1 LESGISNRDGR
12 VITDERTPKRF
23 TGRSVVV
30 TGAAQGLGRGT
41 AAAFLAEGAN
51 LVLADI
57 DGDKVEVAAAELGAD
72 AEGTAVAVRCD
83 VSREDDVRALVGQAV
98 SEFGGVDHFV
108 NNAGTITISPLVDI
122 TEADWDRVIDVNLKG
137 VFFGMKCVLPHMLER
152 GSGSIVN
159 IASQAG
165 KRGNRFIAHY
175 NASKAGVIS
184 LTQTAALEAAP
195 NVRVNCVCPG
205 VINTDLQEQEYEIVS
220 RLTGESR
227 EEIKSQWIESMPLGR
242 FQEVDDVAD
251 AVLFLASDYARQTTG
266 EALNVSGG
274 MVME

>member
-1 LESGISNRDGR
+1 
-12 VITDERTPKRF
+12 VI
-23 TGRSVVV
+23 V

-51 LVLADI
+51 VVMADLNAA
-57 DGDKVEVAAAELGAD
+57 KVGASASELSGKATEGGVIAA
-72 AEGTAVAVRCD
+72 TCD
-83 VSREDDVRALVGQAV
+83 VSREGDFRELVARAI
-98 SEFGGVDHFV
+98 SEFGAVDHLV

-122 TEADWDRVIDVNLKG
+122 DETDWDRVIDVNLKG
-137 VFFGMKCVLPHMLER
+137 VFLGMKCVLPHMLKR
-152 GSGSIVN
+152 QRGSIVN

-195 NVRVNCVCPG
+195 YVRVNCVCPG
-205 VINTDLQEQEYEIVS
+205 IINTDLQEQEYEVVS
-220 RLTGESR
+220 QLTGRSR
-227 EEIKSQWIESMPLGR
+227 DEIKAEWIDSMPLGQ
-242 FQEVDDVAD
+242 FQEVEDVAD
-251 AVLFLASDYARQTTG
+251 AVLFLASDDARQTTG
-266 EALNVSGG
+266 EAMNVSGG

>member
-1 LESGISNRDGR
+1 
-12 VITDERTPKRF
+12 VI
-23 TGRSVVV
+23 V

-51 LVLADI
+51 VVLADI
-57 DGDKVEVAAAELGAD
+57 NGDGVELTASELGAGR
-72 AEGTAVAVRCD
+72 EGAAVAAECD
-83 VSREDDVRALVGQAV
+83 VSREDDFHELVARAV
-98 SEFGGVDHFV
+98 SEFGAIDHLV
-108 NNAGTITISPLVDI
+108 NNAGTITISPLVEI
-122 TEADWDRVIDVNLKG
+122 AEADWDRVIDVNLKG
-137 VFFGMKCVLPHMLER
+137 VFLGMKCVLPHMLQR
-152 GSGSIVN
+152 GAGSIVN

-195 NVRVNCVCPG
+195 HVRVNCVCPG
-205 VINTDLQEQEYEIVS
+205 IINTDLQEQEYGVVS
-220 RLTGESR
+220 QLTGKSR
-227 EEIKSQWIESMPLGR
+227 DEIKAEWIASMPLGQ
-242 FQEVDDVAD
+242 FQEVEEVAD
-251 AVLFLASDYARQTTG
+251 AVLFLASDDARQTTG